1 MYNVLSL
8 VVSSVV
14 TYMMGKRYADTGA
27 IFPAAVTGVLSLA
40 MSLFLAYR
48 VLVPLPPKKESAD

>member
-8 VVSSVV
+8 VVSGVV

-27 IFPAAVTGVLSLA
+27 IFPAAVTGVLSLV
-40 MSLFLAYR
+40 MSLYLAYR
-48 VLVPLPPKKESAD
+48 ILMPIPPKKISSD